1 MKSGYLT
8 WLKNTFRWGYRLTFK
23 QLVKFIMYS
32 ALMYCLLLGAWF
44 ALLQIMAFTPLI
56 EYVTADQIIQTSF
69 SATRVIQALVG
80 IPVVL
85 HAIKSLI
92 WLFTAAPHGHNG
104 DTSYYTDT
112 THHLMNHHATSGDT
126 TTTHIHSSHHGSYSD
141 NCSSDSGSGGDS
153 GSCGGD

>member
-8 WLKNTFRWGYRLTFK
+8 WLKNTFRWGYRLTIK
-23 QLVKFIMYS
+23 QLVKFIMCS

-56 EYVTADQIIQTSF
+56 EYVTADQIILTSF

-92 WLFTAAPHGHNG
+92 WLFTTAPHGHNG

-112 THHLMNHHATSGDT
+112 THHPMNHHAMSDDT
-126 TTTHIHSSHHGSYSD
+126 TTTHSHSSHHGSYSD